1 MLIISNFVQQ
11 KNIFHDAPFFLF
23 IIDEKATAQGNFVM
37 KTVKTVYDHIRSNN
51 IKTILL
57 VICFP
62 LIFIAL
68 VFLFTWIVVPADQ
81 ALGTTV
87 SVAIPTFVACAVW
100 LLISWAF
107 GDSMML
113 HSAHAHEIFDTDK
126 ENREIFRAVEN
137 VAIAAGL
144 PRPRVYI
151 IDDDSMNAFAT
162 GRSPRDASVALT
174 RGIIKKLDRLE
185 LQGVI
190 AHEMAHIGNRD
201 IRLDMMLITGVGVTV
216 FAADIILRLAMTTN
230 NSDDNKNNTGAVLLM
245 VWLAFMVFNWIVTPI
260 LRMAISRNREYA
272 ADATGAQITRNP
284 AALASALRKITT
296 DSRVE
301 CLDKVKSM
309 AAVCIAYPGGPREFV
324 SSLMATH
331 PPVEKRIE
339 RLESMAQG

>member
-1 MLIISNFVQQ
+1 MA
-11 KNIFHDAPFFLF
+11 H
-23 IIDEKATAQGNFVM
+23 
-37 KTVKTVYDHIRSNN
+37 VKTVYDHIRSNN

-68 VFLFTWIVVPADQ
+68 IFLFTWIVAPADT
-81 ALGTTV
+81 AFNTAI

-113 HSAHAHEIFDTDK
+113 NSAHAHEIFDDDK
-126 ENREIFRAVEN
+126 QNREIFRAVEN
-137 VAIAAGL
+137 VAMAAGL
-144 PRPRVYI
+144 PCPRVYI

-162 GRSPRDASVALT
+162 GRTPRDASVALT
-174 RGIIKKLDRLE
+174 RGLIKKLNNIE

-216 FAADIILRLAMTTN
+216 FAADMILRVALASGH
-230 NSDDNKNNTGAVLLM
+230 SDSDNKNSGVAVLLL
-245 VWLAFMVFNWIVTPI
+245 VWLAFFVFNWIITPV

-272 ADATGAQITRNP
+272 ADATGAQITHNP
-284 AALASALRKITT
+284 MALRPTRAWNVWTK
-296 DSRVE
+296 
-301 CLDKVKSM
+301 
-309 AAVCIAYPGGPREFV
+309 
-324 SSLMATH
+324 
-331 PPVEKRIE
+331 
-339 RLESMAQG
+339 

>member
-1 MLIISNFVQQ
+1 MN
-11 KNIFHDAPFFLF
+11 K
-23 IIDEKATAQGNFVM
+23 
-37 KTVKTVYDHIRSNN
+37 VKTVYDHIKSNN
-51 IKTILL
+51 IQTFLL
-57 VICFP
+57 VLLFP

-68 VFLFTWIVVPADQ
+68 IFLFTWFVVPAEQ
-81 ALGTTV
+81 ALQTTIG
-87 SVAIPTFVACAVW
+87 VAISTFIACIVW

-113 HSAHAHEIFDTDK
+113 NSAHAHEIYDSDPK
-126 ENREIFRAVEN
+126 NREIFRSVEN

-144 PRPRVYI
+144 PCPRVYI

-162 GRSPRDASVALT
+162 GRSPKDASVALT
-174 RGIIKKLDRLE
+174 RGIIKKLDKLE
-185 LQGVI
+185 LEGVI

-216 FAADIILRLAMTTN
+216 FAADIIFRLALS
-230 NSDDNKNNTGAVLLM
+230 SDRSSDNKNNSAAILMM
-245 VWLAFMVFNWIVTPI
+245 VWLAFMVFNWIITPL
-260 LRMAISRNREYA
+260 LRMAVSRNREYA

-284 AALASALRKITT
+284 RALASALRKITT

-309 AAVCIAYPGGPREFV
+309 AAVCIANPSGPREFV

-339 RLESMAQG
+339 RLESMG

>member
-1 MLIISNFVQQ
+1 MKQVQ
-11 KNIFHDAPFFLF
+11 
-23 IIDEKATAQGNFVM
+23 
-37 KTVKTVYDHIRSNN
+37 TVYDHIRSNN

-57 VICFP
+57 VALFP
-62 LIFIAL
+62 IIFIAL
-68 VFLFTWIVVPADQ
+68 VFLFTWIVVPADE
-81 ALGTTV
+81 ALVTTIQ
-87 SVAIPTFVACAVW
+87 VAIPTFIACMVW

-113 HSAHAHEIFDTDK
+113 NFAHAQEISEEDK
-126 ENREIFRAVEN
+126 NNREIFRAVEN

-144 PRPRVYI
+144 PRPKVYI

-162 GRSPRDASVALT
+162 GRSPSDASVALT

-185 LQGVI
+185 LEGVI

-201 IRLDMMLITGVGVTV
+201 IRLDMLLITGVGVTV
-216 FAADIILRLAMTTN
+216 FTADIILRLALSGN
-230 NSDDNKNNTGAVLLM
+230 NSRDDNKNGAAILFM
-245 VWLAFMVFNWIVTPI
+245 VWLAFMVFNWIITPL

-284 AALASALRKITT
+284 KALASALKKITT

-309 AAVCIAYPGGPREFV
+309 SAVCIAYPGGPREFV

-331 PPVEKRIE
+331 PPVEERIK
-339 RLESMAQG
+339 RLESMA

>member
-1 MLIISNFVQQ
+1 M
-11 KNIFHDAPFFLF
+11 
-23 IIDEKATAQGNFVM
+23 
-37 KTVKTVYDHIRSNN
+37 KTVYDHIRSNN
-51 IKTILL
+51 IKTVFL

-68 VFLFTWIVVPADQ
+68 IFLFTWIVAPIDT
-81 ALGTTV
+81 ALQTTV
-87 SVAIPTFVACAVW
+87 SVAIPTFIACAVW
-100 LLISWAF
+100 LVVSWAF

-113 HSAHAHEIFDTDK
+113 HSAHAHEIFDDDK
-126 ENREIFRAVEN
+126 QNREIFRAVEN

-144 PRPRVYI
+144 PCPRVYI

-174 RGIIKKLDRLE
+174 RGIIKKLDNLE

-216 FAADIILRLAMTTN
+216 FAADMILRLAIVGN
-230 NSDDNKNNTGAVLLM
+230 NGDNDNRGNGAAVLLM
-245 VWLAFMVFNWIVTPI
+245 VWLAFMVFNWIITPI
-260 LRMAISRNREYA
+260 LRMAVSRNREYA

-284 AALASALRKITT
+284 MALANALRKITT
-296 DSRVE
+296 DARVE

-309 AAVCIAYPGGPREFV
+309 SAVCIAYPGGPREFA

-339 RLESMAQG
+339 RLESMASNAGN